1 MIWNIKP
8 MKGISNQ
15 PKDGSH
21 IIFIVMFPILSNTIK
36 SLSFQSTIFLSN
48 FQISNT

>member
-1 MIWNIKP
+1 

-21 IIFIVMFPILSNTIK
+21 IKFIVMFPILSNTIK

-48 FQISNT
+48 FRIPDS